1 MGEFQYVA
9 VNKNGEQLKGVVQ
22 AKTVDAARTALR
34 SDGLTP
40 ISVKAQSIFTKDINI
55 GGEKKVTNRDLS
67 VFCRQFTSMLN
78 AGVTVVQAL
87 DMLADQT
94 TNKTLVKAL
103 RKTSESVQQGETL
116 ASAMGKNPK
125 VFPEMFVNLVEAG
138 EVSGSLEVCIARMG
152 TQFEKSAKL
161 ASTMRSA
168 MIYPIAVL
176 VIAFGVLIF
185 MSTSIVPTFAEM
197 FADMGSELPAPTKA
211 CLALSD
217 FLINYWWL
225 LIIIVVATV
234 IGIKFSLKT
243 EAGKTFWGTLAIK
256 IPIIGKV
263 NIKTN
268 SASFARTMS
277 TLVSSGMGISQSLEV
292 VAKAMKNIL
301 YKRALQKA
309 KIEVEQGV
317 NLSVPIRKAGV
328 YPVLVPNMIAIGE
341 ETGNVENM
349 LDKVAEYFEE
359 EADAATANMASL
371 MQPVIIV
378 VLGGIVGWMVLAMYS
393 PMINMY
399 GGMGD
404 L

>member
-1 MGEFQYVA
+1 MADFAYVA
-9 VNKNGEQLKGVVQ
+9 VNKNGEQVKSTIQ

-34 SDGLTP
+34 ADGLTP
-40 ISVKAQSIFTKDINI
+40 ISVKAQSIFSKDIQI
-55 GGEKKVTNRDLS
+55 GGDKKVTNRDLS
-67 VFCRQFTSMLN
+67 VFCRQFSSMLN

-87 DMLADQT
+87 DMLAEQT
-94 TNKTLVKAL
+94 QNKTLVKAL
-103 RKTSESVQQGETL
+103 KKTSEAVQQGESL
-116 ASAMGKNPK
+116 SNAMGKSPK
-125 VFPEMFVNLVEAG
+125 VFSEMFVNLVDAG
-138 EVSGSLEVCIARMG
+138 EVSGSLEVCIDRMG
-152 TQFEKSAKL
+152 KQFEKSAKL
-161 ASTMRSA
+161 AGNLRSA

-176 VIAFGVLIF
+176 VIALGVLIF

-197 FADMGSELPAPTKA
+197 FADMGSELPGATKA

-217 FLINYWWL
+217 FLTTKWWL
-225 LIIIVVATV
+225 LIIIVFSAA
-234 IGIKFSLKT
+234 IGIKLSLKT
-243 EAGKTFWGTLAIK
+243 DAGKTFWGTVAIK
-256 IPIIGKV
+256 IPILGPV

-277 TLVSSGMGISQSLEV
+277 TLVSSGMGIAQSLEV
-292 VAKAMKNIL
+292 VGKAMKNIL
-301 YKRALQKA
+301 YKKALMKA

-317 NLSVPIRKAGV
+317 NLSVPIRKSGV

-349 LDKVAEYFEE
+349 LDKVADYFEE
-359 EADAATANMASL
+359 EADAATASMTAL
-371 MQPVIIV
+371 MQPIIIV

-399 GGMGD
+399 GGMGN

>member
-1 MGEFQYVA
+1 MADFAYVA
-9 VNKNGEQLKGVVQ
+9 VNKNGEQVKSTIQ

-34 SDGLTP
+34 ADGLTP
-40 ISVKAQSIFTKDINI
+40 ISVKAQSIFSKDINI

-67 VFCRQFTSMLN
+67 VFCRQFSSMLN

-87 DMLADQT
+87 DMLAEQT
-94 TNKTLVKAL
+94 QNKTLVKAL
-103 RKTSESVQQGETL
+103 KKTSEAVQQGESL
-116 ASAMGKNPK
+116 SNAMGKSPK
-125 VFPEMFVNLVEAG
+125 VFSEMFVNLVDAG
-138 EVSGSLEVCIARMG
+138 EVSGSLEVCIDRMG
-152 TQFEKSAKL
+152 KQFEKSAKL
-161 ASTMRSA
+161 AGNLRSA

-176 VIAFGVLIF
+176 VIALGVLIF

-197 FADMGSELPAPTKA
+197 FADMGSELPGATKA

-217 FLINYWWL
+217 FLTTKWWL
-225 LIIIVVATV
+225 LIIIVFSAV
-234 IGIKFSLKT
+234 IGIKLSLKT
-243 EAGKTFWGTLAIK
+243 DAGKTFWGTVAIK
-256 IPIIGKV
+256 IPILGPV

-277 TLVSSGMGISQSLEV
+277 TLVSSGMGIAQSLEV
-292 VAKAMKNIL
+292 VGKAMKNIL
-301 YKRALQKA
+301 YKKALMKA

-317 NLSVPIRKAGV
+317 NLSVPIRKSGV

-349 LDKVAEYFEE
+349 LDKVADYFEE
-359 EADAATANMASL
+359 EADAATASMTAL
-371 MQPVIIV
+371 MQPIIIV

-399 GGMGD
+399 GGMGN